1 MDLTEIK
8 TFAERNFALP
18 ENKRF
23 TIEVDGIALAN
34 PWMDKSGRFELSDRD
49 AVEEW
54 GMEAV
59 LKFCDAV
66 SAHIHPTKHTGI
78 TKSSAEQ
85 VSGYLVKCEGPINRG
100 KTYICEKVFW
110 VNASCE
116 NGVLLGPFREVDG
129 ASVQRVL

>member
-18 ENKRF
+18 ENRRF
-23 TIEVDGIALAN
+23 TIEVNGNALAN
-34 PWMDKSGRFELSDRD
+34 PWMDKSGRFELSDQR

-54 GMEAV
+54 GLEAV

-66 SAHIHPTKHTGI
+66 SSFLRPGKYTAIAKTP
-78 TKSSAEQ
+78 AEQ
-85 VSGYLVKCEGPINRG
+85 VTGYLVKCEGPINRG
-100 KTYICEKVFW
+100 RTYICEKVFW